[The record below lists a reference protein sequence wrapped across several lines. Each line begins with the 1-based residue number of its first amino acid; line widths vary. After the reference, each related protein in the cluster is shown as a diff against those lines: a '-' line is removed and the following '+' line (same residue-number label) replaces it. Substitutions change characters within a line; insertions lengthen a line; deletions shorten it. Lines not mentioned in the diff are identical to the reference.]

1 MPYDPFDPTNQNVI
15 EPYARAGTRAL
26 GNAATSL
33 RNSATST
40 AQNFQRQSDLNAPN
54 YSLIAPAT
62 GPARNRPNANVP
74 ALPAN
79 VGRGRAIAAGGNDPA
94 GALSDLTAPFADL
107 AARQRNRIA
116 SEPYQGLTN
125 FALSPSVTPA
135 TQRFGGGTNPYEGSF
150 VLDALNGPNLGGRGR
165 AVAASGNDVFGAL
178 RDATAPIANRVAS
191 FFGGGDDSPAPDASP
206 KTDFLE
212 VGENEGVIR
221 SLDSGRTVRGSNAD
235 SARVNRD
242 FDLRKANESF
252 ARANEIRRQ
261 TIEDLARP
269 TFDASQV
276 TIAGGNQDGPGD
288 ALRKERLRLAKALES
303 GPKRNFQKNFRALQE
318 LDKIAATDLGQSRV
332 DAALAGDPFA
342 AATFGLRQDD
352 LALKQAE
359 FLSAP
364 IEFKQSAFADA
375 LAQYDDL
382 VANSGG
388 AADVNSLKQT
398 LRALAA
404 GAPNLE
410 NIYEAR
416 FSTVELADGGM
427 VPEAGGAIEMF
438 ANGGMIS
445 PSGPPPMPAIMQQ
458 YQQYADGARQMGLT
472 AVPFEKFAS
481 LQASTKDTIQG
492 FADGGMVGDNDV
504 SGKMIVDTDPNAPTD
519 SIPAMIDGTRPAAL
533 DSGEF
538 VIPKDVVMYYGT
550 DKLQKMIDKV
560 RNPQGGQTNGATQTA
575 FGA

>member
-1 MPYDPFDPTNQNVI
+1 MPYFDQRKADPIGAVKDIAQAVPSYDPFDPTNQNVI
-15 EPYARAGTRAL
+15 APYARAGTRAL
-26 GNAATSL
+26 GQASTAVGNAVGNAANAVGDFATGQIRSAQ
-33 RNSATST
+33 RN
-40 AQNFQRQSDLNAPN
+40 NPN
-54 YSLIAPAT
+54 NRLLAPAS
-62 GPARNRPNANVP
+62 GPARNRPEGFQNALDFIQGIP
-74 ALPAN
+74 QQ
-79 VGRGRAIAAGGNDPA
+79 
-94 GALSDLTAPFADL
+94 LSDFRNNRPQDGDDGLGGLTA
-107 AARQRNRIA
+107 
-116 SEPYQGLTN
+116 
-125 FALSPSVTPA
+125 
-135 TQRFGGGTNPYEGSF
+135 
-150 VLDALNGPNLGGRGR
+150 PNLGGRGR
-165 AVAASGNDVFGAL
+165 AVAASGNDAFGAL
-178 RDATAPIANRVAS
+178 TDATAPIVNRITS
-191 FFGGGDDSPAPDASP
+191 LLGGGDDSPAPQT
-206 KTDFLE
+206 KTDSLR
-212 VGENEGVIR
+212 VGEGEGIIR

-235 SARVNRD
+235 SARLNT
-242 FDLRKANESF
+242 FDLRGANESF

-303 GPKRNFQKNFRALQE
+303 GPKRNFQQNFRALQA
-318 LDKIAATDLGQSRV
+318 LDEIAATDVGQSRA

-342 AATFGLRQDD
+342 AANFGLRQDD

-375 LAQYDDL
+375 LANYDEL
-382 VANSGG
+382 VANNVG
-388 AADVNSLKQT
+388 ADELASARQT
-398 LRALAA
+398 LRSLAA

-410 NIYEAR
+410 DIYEAK
-416 FSTVELADGGM
+416 FSAVGLADGGM